1 MEAYSKEFRRDVLR
15 ACDEYPA
22 ETGTMEVA
30 RRFNVSEAWVR
41 LIKQQRR
48 ETGQVAPKMKRQ
60 RTPKW
65 RAWAEWIVAK
75 IDGSPD
81 IYLRE
86 LRDSLRTELGETAS
100 LGTLCAACA
109 ALGRPRKKRRSS
121 PPNNSGRTSS
131 SAVKS
136 GPKRDTP
143 STRTKSSSSTKRGLK
158 RT

>member
-15 ACDEYPA
+15 ACDEYP
-22 ETGTMEVA
+22 TGSGTMEVA

-48 ETGQVAPKMKRQ
+48 ETGQVAPKTKRN
-60 RTPKW
+60 RAPKW

-75 IDGSPD
+75 IDASPD

-86 LRDSLRTELGETAS
+86 LRDALKVELGETAS
-100 LGTLCAACA
+100 LQTLCAACA
-109 ALGRPRKKRRSS
+109 ALDRPRKKRRSS
-121 PPNNSGRTSS
+121 PPSNSGRTSLRN
-131 SAVKS
+131 AKR
-136 GPKRDTP
+136 GPKRKAT
-143 STRTKSSSSTKRGLK
+143 STRTKSSSSMKRGPK